1 VTEGS
6 GRRGPGNP
14 QAVPRSD
21 KEAPQG
27 GAPVGRAPLPP
38 ARVTVLGPGGVGGLL
53 AGLLARR
60 GDRVTCLAPPATA
73 AHLAANGLEL
83 RSPALGD
90 ARVAVEAATRLDHPV
105 DVCFVTVK
113 AAQLGA
119 AVEAVPAGALGDGL
133 VVPFLNGIDHVA
145 WLRGRY
151 PPDQVVAGT
160 IRVESTRVG
169 PGVIEHAS
177 PFAVVELAAGK
188 APRVR
193 VEELAARLAETGLD
207 VTVRDDE
214 ATTLWSKLAVLA
226 PIALV
231 TTWTAAPF
239 GEARAGHRDE
249 LAAVTHEIAR
259 AARADGVELD
269 PAAILAII
277 DQFPDGHRS
286 SMQKDA
292 TAGRPIELDAIGGTI
307 LRAADRAGTG
317 APVTA
322 RLVADLRE
330 RFG

>member
-1 VTEGS
+1 V
-6 GRRGPGNP
+6 
-14 QAVPRSD
+14 A
-21 KEAPQG
+21 
-27 GAPVGRAPLPP
+27 
-38 ARVTVLGPGGVGGLL
+38 VLGPGGVGGLL
-53 AGLLARR
+53 AALLARR

-119 AVEAVPAGALGDGL
+119 AVEAVPAEGLGDGL

-188 APRVR
+188 APRAR
-193 VEELAARLAETGLD
+193 VEELGARLAETGLD

-269 PAAILAII
+269 PAAILAIL
-277 DQFPDGHRS
+277 DQLPDGMRS

-292 TAGRPIELDAIGGTI
+292 AAGRPIELDAIGGTI
-307 LRAADRAGTG
+307 LRAADRAGTQ

-322 RLVADLRE
+322 RLVADLRG

>member
-1 VTEGS
+1 V
-6 GRRGPGNP
+6 
-14 QAVPRSD
+14 A
-21 KEAPQG
+21 
-27 GAPVGRAPLPP
+27 
-38 ARVTVLGPGGVGGLL
+38 VLGPGGVGGLL
-53 AGLLARR
+53 AALLVRR

-90 ARVAVEAATRLDHPV
+90 VRVAVEAATRLDHPV

-119 AVEAVPAGALGDGL
+119 AVEAVPAEGLGDGL

-169 PGVIEHAS
+169 PGMIEHAS

-188 APRVR
+188 APRAR
-193 VEELAARLAETGLD
+193 VEELGARLAETGLD

-269 PAAILAII
+269 PAAILAIL
-277 DQFPDGHRS
+277 DQLPDGMRS

-292 TAGRPIELDAIGGTI
+292 AAGRPIELDAIGGTI
-307 LRAADRAGTG
+307 LRAADRAGTQ

-322 RLVADLRE
+322 RLVADLQR

>member
-1 VTEGS
+1 V
-6 GRRGPGNP
+6 
-14 QAVPRSD
+14 A
-21 KEAPQG
+21 
-27 GAPVGRAPLPP
+27 
-38 ARVTVLGPGGVGGLL
+38 VLGPGGVGGLL
-53 AGLLARR
+53 AALLARR

-113 AAQLGA
+113 ATQLGA

-188 APRVR
+188 APRAR
-193 VEELAARLAETGLD
+193 VEELGARLAETGLD

-214 ATTLWSKLAVLA
+214 ATALWSKLAVLA

-231 TTWTAAPF
+231 TTWTATPF
-239 GEARAGHRDE
+239 GEVRAGHRDE

-269 PAAILAII
+269 PAAILAIL
-277 DQFPDGHRS
+277 DRLPDGMRS

-292 TAGRPIELDAIGGTI
+292 AAGRPTELDAIGGTI
-307 LRAADRAGTG
+307 LRAAARAGTD

-322 RLVADLRE
+322 RLVAELGAR
-330 RFG
+330 

>member
-1 VTEGS
+1 V
-6 GRRGPGNP
+6 
-14 QAVPRSD
+14 AD
-21 KEAPQG
+21 
-27 GAPVGRAPLPP
+27 PLPP
-38 ARVTVLGPGGVGGLL
+38 ARVAVLGPGGVGGLV
-53 AGLLARR
+53 AALLARR

-90 ARVAVEAATRLDHPV
+90 VRVQVGAATRLDHPV

-113 AAQLGA
+113 AAQLAA
-119 AVEAVPAGALGDGL
+119 AVEAVPAELLGDGL
-133 VVPFLNGIDHVA
+133 VVPFLNGVDHVA

-160 IRVESTRVG
+160 IRVESTRFG

-188 APRVR
+188 APRER
-193 VEELAARLAETGLD
+193 GEELAARLAETGLD

-214 ATTLWSKLAVLA
+214 AGTLWAKLAVLA

-249 LAAVTHEIAR
+249 LAAVTHETAR

-269 PAAILAII
+269 PAAILAVL
-277 DQFPDGHRS
+277 DQLPDGMRS

-292 TAGRPIELDAIGGTI
+292 AAGRPIELDAIGGTI
-307 LRAADRAGTG
+307 LRAADRAGTA

>member
-1 VTEGS
+1 VTEG
-6 GRRGPGNP
+6 
-14 QAVPRSD
+14 D
-21 KEAPQG
+21 
-27 GAPVGRAPLPP
+27 RAPLPP
-38 ARVTVLGPGGVGGLL
+38 ARVAVLGPGGVGGLL
-53 AGLLARR
+53 AALLARR

-90 ARVAVEAATRLDHPV
+90 TRVVVEAATRLDHPV

-119 AVEAVPAGALGDGL
+119 AVEAVPAEALGDGL

-188 APRVR
+188 APRAR
-193 VEELAARLAETGLD
+193 VEELGARLAETGLD

-269 PAAILAII
+269 PAAILAIL
-277 DQFPDGHRS
+277 DQLPDGMRS

-292 TAGRPIELDAIGGTI
+292 AAGRPIELDAIGGTI
-307 LRAADRAGTG
+307 LRAADRAGTQ

-322 RLVADLRE
+322 GLVADLQE

>member
-1 VTEGS
+1 M
-6 GRRGPGNP
+6 
-14 QAVPRSD
+14 
-21 KEAPQG
+21 
-27 GAPVGRAPLPP
+27 L
-38 ARVTVLGPGGVGGLL
+38 GLL
-53 AGLLARR
+53 TSLPVLAFAAEMRDRHGLQ
-60 GDRVTCLAPPATA
+60 
-73 AHLAANGLEL
+73 L
-83 RSPALGD
+83 RSPMLGD
-90 ARVAVEAATRLDHPV
+90 AKVAVRAATRLEEPV
-105 DVCFVTVK
+105 DACLVTVK
-113 AAQLGA
+113 ATQLA
-119 AVEAVPAGALGDGL
+119 EAIQAVPAEALGDGL

-169 PGVIEHAS
+169 PSVIEHAS

-188 APRVR
+188 APRSR

-214 ATTLWSKLAVLA
+214 AATLWSKLAVLA

-231 TTWTAAPF
+231 TTWTAAPI

-249 LAAVTHEIAR
+249 LVAVVHEIVA
-259 AARADGVELD
+259 AARADGVDLD
-269 PAAILAII
+269 EAATVAILERV
-277 DQFPDGHRS
+277 PDTMRS

-292 TAGRPIELDAIGGTI
+292 AAGRPIELDAIGGTI
-307 LRAADRAGTG
+307 LRAADRAGSD

>member
-1 VTEGS
+1 M
-6 GRRGPGNP
+6 
-14 QAVPRSD
+14 
-21 KEAPQG
+21 
-27 GAPVGRAPLPP
+27 
-38 ARVTVLGPGGVGGLL
+38 
-53 AGLLARR
+53 
-60 GDRVTCLAPPATA
+60 
-73 AHLAANGLEL
+73 
-83 RSPALGD
+83 
-90 ARVAVEAATRLDHPV
+90 
-105 DVCFVTVK
+105 
-113 AAQLGA
+113 
-119 AVEAVPAGALGDGL
+119 
-133 VVPFLNGIDHVA
+133 VPFLNGIDHVA

-188 APRVR
+188 APRAR
-193 VEELAARLAETGLD
+193 VEELGARLAETGLD

-269 PAAILAII
+269 PAAILAIL
-277 DQFPDGHRS
+277 DQLPDGMRS

-292 TAGRPIELDAIGGTI
+292 AAGRPIELDAIGGTI
-307 LRAADRAGTG
+307 LRAADRAGTQ

-322 RLVADLRE
+322 RLVADLQR